1 MVRTKFYINIL
12 SKVLIVF
19 LTMISNSLSGQSG
32 KIQGR
37 IYDIT
42 SNEPLPFANIII
54 AGTNTGTTSDLDG
67 NFTFTGVSPGFIQL
81 IASYVGYKQTISP
94 EFLVTNAKTAIVDIA
109 MEVAETEL
117 EEIFVTTLPFQKTRE
132 SPVSLNKIYTSEI
145 ETNPG
150 SNRDISRVI
159 QSFPGVGSTVSFR
172 NDIIIRGG
180 GPNESKFYL
189 DDMEIP
195 NINHF
200 GTQGASGGPVGI
212 LNADLIS
219 SVDYYSGAFPANR
232 GNALSGIFEFSQ
244 VDGNPEKLKFRGTL
258 GASEVSL
265 TADGPVGN
273 NTNFIMSARRSYLQ
287 FLFDVIGLPFL
298 PTFNDYQLKLRTR
311 INDKNELKIISIG
324 ALDRFKL
331 NLNIENPDDEQ
342 QYILGYIPVNEQWNY
357 AIGAVFRHYGD
368 RSYQTFVLS
377 RNMLD
382 NIAYKYPENDESRP
396 RILDYK
402 SQEIENKFRFENT
415 SISDKF
421 RFVYGIS
428 GEYVKYSNSTY
439 QQIFIS
445 DSLREIDYDSFLDF
459 YKWGLFVQAS
469 KKFYKDK
476 LTVSFGIRSDANN
489 YSESMQNLLDQLS
502 PRLSLS
508 YSLTEKF
515 SVNFNT
521 GKYFQLPAYTT
532 LGYRNNEGILQNKV
546 NNLKYIGVYHIIYG
560 VEYRLKPE
568 IIFTVEGFHK
578 KYNDYPFSLLDSVS
592 LANKGGDFGVVGD
605 EEVKSISSG
614 RAYGF
619 EILNRTRL
627 DKKLN
632 LIAAYTFVRSQFKD
646 KSSEYIPSAWDSKH
660 LFTLTLIRNLKKNWS
675 TGLKWR
681 FVGGLPY
688 TPYDL
693 EKSSIKQ
700 AWDSRG
706 RAFPDN
712 SRFNSERLK
721 EFHQLDIRID
731 KKYFFTRWSLMF
743 YLDIQNLYNY
753 QADQPDYIIREQ
765 DETGNYILLDNKTR
779 YKLKAIESSSGTVL
793 PTLGIMIEF

>member
-1 MVRTKFYINIL
+1 MLKIISCINNFI
-12 SKVLIVF
+12 KVLVVF
-19 LTMISNSLSGQSG
+19 LLLISSNLFGQNG
-32 KIQGR
+32 RIQGR

-67 NFTFTGVSPGFIQL
+67 NFTFTGVNPGFIQL
-81 IASYVGYKQTISP
+81 ITTYVGYKQAISP
-94 EFLVTNAKTAIVDIA
+94 EILITNAKTATVDIA

-117 EEIFVTTLPFQKTRE
+117 EEIYVTTLPFQKTRE

-159 QSFPGVGSTVSFR
+159 QSFPGFGSTVSFR

-189 DDMEIP
+189 DDIEIP

-265 TADGPVGN
+265 TVDGPLGN
-273 NTNFIMSARRSYLQ
+273 NTSFIMSARRSYLQ

-298 PTFNDYQLKLRTR
+298 PTFSDYQLKLRTR

-324 ALDRFKL
+324 ALDLFKL
-331 NLNIENPDDEQ
+331 NLNIENPDEEQ
-342 QYILGYIPVNEQWNY
+342 QYILSYIPVNEQWNY
-357 AIGAVFRHYGD
+357 AIGAVFKHYGD
-368 RSYQTFVLS
+368 KSYQTFVLS

-382 NIAYKYPENDESRP
+382 NIAYKYPENDESRS
-396 RILDYK
+396 RILDYE

-421 RFVYGIS
+421 RFIYGIS

-445 DSLREIDYDSFLDF
+445 DSLREIDYNSFLDL

-476 LTVSFGIRSDANN
+476 LTVSLGIRSDANN
-489 YSESMQNLLDQLS
+489 YSESMQNLINQLS
-502 PRLSLS
+502 PRLSFS
-508 YSLTEKF
+508 YTLTKRF
-515 SVNFNT
+515 SINFNT

-532 LGYRNNEGILQNKV
+532 LGYRDNDGVLKNKV
-546 NNLKYIGVYHIIYG
+546 NNLKYIEVNHIIYG
-560 VEYRLKPE
+560 IEYRLKPE
-568 IIFTVEGFHK
+568 IIFTIEGFHK
-578 KYNDYPFSLLDSVS
+578 KYNDYPFSLRDSVS

-614 RAYGF
+614 KTYGF

-646 KSSEYIPSAWDSKH
+646 RNSVYIPSAWDSKH
-660 LFTLTLIRNLKKNWS
+660 LFTLTLIRYLKNNWS
-675 TGLKWR
+675 AGLKWR

-693 EKSSIKQ
+693 EKSSIKE

-706 RAFPDN
+706 RAFLDN
-712 SRFNSERLK
+712 TKFNSGRLK

-731 KKYFFTRWSLMF
+731 KKYFFSKWSLMF

-753 QADQPDYIIREQ
+753 QANQPDYIIREQ
-765 DETGNYILLDNKTR
+765 DETGNYVLLDNNSR
-779 YKLKAIESSSGTVL
+779 YQLKAIESSSGTIL

>member
-1 MVRTKFYINIL
+1 MLKIIPAINIFNRAF
-12 SKVLIVF
+12 IIFFF
-19 LTMISNSLSGQSG
+19 LAGNYLYGQNG
-32 KIQGR
+32 RIQGR

-54 AGTNTGTTSDLDG
+54 AGTNIGTTSDLDG
-67 NFTFTGVSPGFIQL
+67 NFMFTGVNPGFTQL

-94 EFLVTNAKTAIVDIA
+94 EILITNAKTTYVDIE
-109 MEVAETEL
+109 MEIAETEL
-117 EEIFVTTLPFQKTRE
+117 QEIFVTTQPFQKTRE

-189 DDMEIP
+189 DDIEIP

-244 VDGNPEKLKFRGTL
+244 IDGNPEKFKFRGTV
-258 GASEVSL
+258 GASELSL
-265 TADGPVGN
+265 TVDGPVGSSSN
-273 NTNFIMSARRSYLQ
+273 LIMSARRSYLQ
-287 FLFDVIGLPFL
+287 FLFDAIGLPFL
-298 PTFNDYQLKLRTR
+298 PTFTDYQFKLRTK

-324 ALDRFKL
+324 ALDQFKL
-331 NLNIENPDDEQ
+331 NLDIKNPDEEQ
-342 QYILGYIPVNEQWNY
+342 KYVLSFIPVNEQWNY
-357 AIGAVFRHYGD
+357 AIGAVFKHYRD
-368 RSYQTFVLS
+368 KSYQTIVLS
-377 RNMLD
+377 RNMLN
-382 NIAYKYPENDESRP
+382 NISYKYPDNDNSKP
-396 RILDYK
+396 RILDYE

-421 RFVYGIS
+421 RFVYGVS
-428 GEYVKYSNSTY
+428 GEYVKYQNSTY
-439 QQIFIS
+439 QQLFIG
-445 DSLREIDYDSFLDF
+445 DSLREVDYDSFIDF
-459 YKWGLFVQAS
+459 YKWGLFLQAS
-469 KKFYKDK
+469 KKLLKEK

-489 YSESMQNLLDQLS
+489 YSESMQNLINQLS
-502 PRLSLS
+502 PRLSIS
-508 YSLTEKF
+508 YSIIKKF
-515 SVNFNT
+515 SINFNT

-532 LGYRNNEGILQNKV
+532 LGYRDNEGVLQNKV
-546 NNLKYIGVYHIIYG
+546 NNLKYIEVNHIIYG
-560 VEYRLKPE
+560 IEYRLRPD
-568 IIFTVEGFHK
+568 IIFTIEGFHK
-578 KYNDYPFSLLDSVS
+578 KYRDYPFSLRDSVS

-605 EEVKSISSG
+605 EEVESTGSG

-632 LIAAYTFVRSQFKD
+632 LIAAYTYVRSQFKD
-646 KSSEYIPSAWDSKH
+646 RSSVYTPSAWDSKH
-660 LFTLTLIRNLKKNWS
+660 LFTLTLIRYLKKNWS
-675 TGLKWR
+675 AGLKWR

-688 TPYDL
+688 TPYDI
-693 EKSSIKQ
+693 EKSAIKE

-731 KKYFFTRWSLMF
+731 KKYFFSKWSLML

-765 DETGNYILLDNKTR
+765 DESGNYILLDDNTR
-779 YKLKAIESSSGTVL
+779 YQLKAIDSSSGTVL
-793 PTLGIMIEF
+793 PTLGIMVEF

>member
-1 MVRTKFYINIL
+1 MTKIKSYINNFIRAPIIL
-12 SKVLIVF
+12 FLLIS
-19 LTMISNSLSGQSG
+19 INLSGQSG

-54 AGTNTGTTSDLDG
+54 AGTNIGTTSDLDG
-67 NFTFTGVSPGFIQL
+67 NFTFTGVNPGFIQL
-81 IASYVGYKQTISP
+81 IATYVGYKQTISQ
-94 EFLVTNAKTAIVDIA
+94 EILITNAKTATVDIA

-117 EEIFVTTLPFQKTRE
+117 EEIYVTTLPFQKTRE

-180 GPNESKFYL
+180 GPSESKFYL
-189 DDMEIP
+189 DDIEIP

-232 GNALSGIFEFSQ
+232 SNALSGIFEFSQ
-244 VDGNPEKLKFRGTL
+244 VDGNPEKPKFRGTL

-265 TADGPVGN
+265 TVDGPVGN

-298 PTFNDYQLKLRTR
+298 PTFSDYQLKWRSK
-311 INDKNELKIISIG
+311 INDKNEIKIVSIG
-324 ALDRFKL
+324 ALDQFKL
-331 NLNIENPDDEQ
+331 NLDIENPDDEQ
-342 QYILGYIPVNEQWNY
+342 QYILSFVPVNEQWSY
-357 AIGAVFRHYGD
+357 AIGAVYKHYGEK
-368 RSYQTFVLS
+368 SYKTLVLS
-377 RNMLD
+377 RNML
-382 NIAYKYPENDESRP
+382 NNTIYKYPENDETQA
-396 RILDYK
+396 RILDYE
-402 SQEIENKFRFENT
+402 SREIENKFRFENT
-415 SISDKF
+415 SITEKL
-421 RFVYGIS
+421 RFIYGFS

-445 DSLREIDYDSFLDF
+445 DSLREVDYDSFLDF

-476 LTVSFGIRSDANN
+476 LTVSLGIRSDANN
-489 YSESMQNLLDQLS
+489 YSESMQNLINQLS

-508 YSLTEKF
+508 YSLTKKL
-515 SVNFNT
+515 SINFNT

-532 LGYRNNEGILQNKV
+532 LGYRDNEGVLQNKV
-546 NNLKYIGVYHIIYG
+546 NNLKYIEVNHIIYG

-578 KYNDYPFSLLDSVS
+578 IYNNYPFSLRDSVS

-619 EILNRTRL
+619 EIMNRTRL
-627 DKKLN
+627 DNKLN

-646 KSSEYIPSAWDSKH
+646 KNSEYIPSAWDSKH

-675 TGLKWR
+675 AGLKWR

-731 KKYFFTRWSLMF
+731 KKYFFSKWSLMF
-743 YLDIQNLYNY
+743 YLDIQNVYNY

-765 DETGNYILLDNKTR
+765 DDSGNYILLDNNTR
-779 YKLKAIESSSGTVL
+779 YSLKTIESSSGTVL
-793 PTLGIMIEF
+793 PTIGIMVEF

>member
-1 MVRTKFYINIL
+1 MTKIKSYINNFIRAPIIL
-12 SKVLIVF
+12 FLLIS
-19 LTMISNSLSGQSG
+19 INLSGQNG
-32 KIQGR
+32 RIQGR

-54 AGTNTGTTSDLDG
+54 ASTNIGTTSDLDG
-67 NFTFTGVSPGFIQL
+67 NFTFTGVNPGYIQL
-81 IASYVGYKQTISP
+81 IATYVGYKQTISQ
-94 EFLVTNAKTAIVDIA
+94 EILITNAKAATVDIA

-117 EEIFVTTLPFQKTRE
+117 EEIYVTTLPFQKTRE

-180 GPNESKFYL
+180 GPSESKFYL
-189 DDMEIP
+189 DDIEIP

-244 VDGNPEKLKFRGTL
+244 VDGNPEKPKFRGTL

-265 TADGPVGN
+265 TVDGPVGN

-298 PTFNDYQLKLRTR
+298 PTFSDYQLKWRSK
-311 INDKNELKIISIG
+311 INDKNEIKIVSIG
-324 ALDRFKL
+324 ALDQFKL
-331 NLNIENPDDEQ
+331 NLDIENPDDEQ
-342 QYILGYIPVNEQWNY
+342 QYILSFVPVNEQWSY
-357 AIGAVFRHYGD
+357 AIGAVYKHYGEK
-368 RSYQTFVLS
+368 SYKTLVLS
-377 RNMLD
+377 RNML
-382 NIAYKYPENDESRP
+382 NNTIYKYPENDETQA
-396 RILDYK
+396 RILDYE
-402 SQEIENKFRFENT
+402 SREIENKFRFENT
-415 SISDKF
+415 SITEKL
-421 RFVYGIS
+421 RFIYGFS

-445 DSLREIDYDSFLDF
+445 DSLREVDYDSFLDF

-476 LTVSFGIRSDANN
+476 LTVSLGIRSDANN
-489 YSESMQNLLDQLS
+489 YSESMQNLINQLS

-508 YSLTEKF
+508 YSLTKKL
-515 SVNFNT
+515 SINFNT

-532 LGYRNNEGILQNKV
+532 LGYRDNEGVLQNKV
-546 NNLKYIGVYHIIYG
+546 NNLKYIEVNHIIYG

-578 KYNDYPFSLLDSVS
+578 IYNNYPFSLRDSVS

-619 EILNRTRL
+619 EIMNRTRL
-627 DKKLN
+627 DNKLN

-646 KSSEYIPSAWDSKH
+646 KNSEYIPSAWDSKH

-675 TGLKWR
+675 AGLKWR

-731 KKYFFTRWSLMF
+731 KKYFFSKWSLMF
-743 YLDIQNLYNY
+743 YLDIQNVYNY

-765 DETGNYILLDNKTR
+765 DDSGNYILLDNNTR
-779 YKLKAIESSSGTVL
+779 YSLKTIESSSGTVL
-793 PTLGIMIEF
+793 PTIGIMVEF

>member
-1 MVRTKFYINIL
+1 MLKIKSYINYFSRVQI
-12 SKVLIVF
+12 VLLLLIC
-19 LTMISNSLSGQSG
+19 LNLSGQSG
-32 KIQGR
+32 RIQGR

-67 NFTFTGVSPGFIQL
+67 NFTFTGINPGFIQL
-81 IASYVGYKQTISP
+81 IASYVGYKQTVSS
-94 EFLVTNAKTAIVDIA
+94 EFLVTNAKTATVDIA

-117 EEIFVTTLPFQKTRE
+117 DEIFITTLPFQKTRE

-189 DDMEIP
+189 DDIEIP

-219 SVDYYSGAFPANR
+219 GVDYYSGAFPANR

-244 VDGNPEKLKFRGTL
+244 VDGNPEKIKFRGTL
-258 GASEVSL
+258 GASELAL
-265 TADGPVGN
+265 TVDGPVGN
-273 NTNFIMSARRSYLQ
+273 NTSIIMSARRSYLQ

-298 PTFNDYQLKLRTR
+298 PTFSDYQLKVRTR

-324 ALDRFKL
+324 ALDQFKL
-331 NLNIENPDDEQ
+331 NLNIENPDEEQ
-342 QYILGYIPVNEQWNY
+342 QYILSYIPVNEQWNY
-357 AIGAVFRHYGD
+357 AIGAVFKHYGD
-368 RSYQTFVLS
+368 KSYQTFVLS

-382 NIAYKYPENDESRP
+382 NVAYKYPENDESRA

-415 SISDKF
+415 RISDKF
-421 RFVYGIS
+421 RFIYGIS
-428 GEYVKYSNSTY
+428 AEYVKYSNSTY
-439 QQIFIS
+439 QQIFIG
-445 DSLREIDYDSFLDF
+445 DSLREVDYDSFLDF

-476 LTVSFGIRSDANN
+476 LTVSLGIRSDANN

-508 YSLTEKF
+508 YSLTKKF

-532 LGYRNNEGILQNKV
+532 LGYRDNEGILQNKV
-546 NNLKYIGVYHIIYG
+546 TNLKYIGVNHIIYG

-578 KYNDYPFSLLDSVS
+578 KYKNYPFSLRDSAS

-632 LIAAYTFVRSQFKD
+632 LITAYTFVRSQFKD

-675 TGLKWR
+675 AGLKWR

-693 EKSSIKQ
+693 EKSAIKE

-712 SRFNSERLK
+712 ARFNSERLK

-731 KKYFFTRWSLMF
+731 KKYFFSKWSLMF

-753 QADQPDYIIREQ
+753 KADQPAYIIREQ
-765 DETGNYILLDNKTR
+765 DETGNYILLDNNTR
-779 YKLKAIESSSGTVL
+779 YSLKTIESSSGTVL
-793 PTLGIMIEF
+793 PTLGIMVEF

>member
-1 MVRTKFYINIL
+1 MRRKTSGINIIN
-12 SKVLIVF
+12 KTVLILFLVF
-19 LTMISNSLSGQSG
+19 SNNLYGQNG

-54 AGTNTGTTSDLDG
+54 AGTNIGTTSDLDG
-67 NFTFTGVSPGFIQL
+67 NFIFTGINPGFVQI
-81 IASYVGYKQTISP
+81 IASYVGYKQTISR
-94 EFLVTNAKTAIVDIA
+94 EILVTNAKTVYIDIE
-109 MEVAETEL
+109 MEIAETEL
-117 EEIFVTTLPFQKTRE
+117 QEIFVTTLPFQKTRE

-180 GPNESKFYL
+180 GPSESKFYL
-189 DDMEIP
+189 DDIEIP

-232 GNALSGIFEFSQ
+232 GNALSGIFEFTQ
-244 VDGNPEKLKFRGTL
+244 IDGNPEKFKFRGTV
-258 GASEVSL
+258 GASELAL
-265 TADGPVGN
+265 TADGPVGSSSSL
-273 NTNFIMSARRSYLQ
+273 IMSARRSYLQ
-287 FLFDVIGLPFL
+287 FLFDAIGLPFL
-298 PTFNDYQLKLRTR
+298 PTFTDYQFKLRTK

-324 ALDRFKL
+324 ALDQFRL
-331 NLNIENPDDEQ
+331 NLDIENPDEEQ
-342 QYILGYIPVNEQWNY
+342 EYILSFIPVNEQWNY
-357 AIGAVFRHYGD
+357 AIGAVFKHFREK
-368 RSYQTFVLS
+368 SYQTFVLS
-377 RNMLD
+377 RNMLN
-382 NIAYKYPENDESRP
+382 NINYKYPDNDESRA
-396 RILDYK
+396 RILDYE

-415 SISDKF
+415 RISEEF
-421 RFVYGIS
+421 RFVYGVS
-428 GEYVKYSNSTY
+428 AEYVKYQNSTF
-439 QQIFIS
+439 QQLFIS
-445 DSLREIDYDSFLDF
+445 DSLIEVDYESFLDF
-459 YKWGLFVQAS
+459 YKWGLFFQAS
-469 KKFYKDK
+469 KKLLKDK

-502 PRLSLS
+502 PRLSVS
-508 YSLTEKF
+508 YALNKKF

-532 LGYRNNEGILQNKV
+532 LGYRDNEGVLKNKV
-546 NNLKYIGVYHIIYG
+546 NNLKYIGVNHIIYG

-568 IIFTVEGFHK
+568 IIFTIEGFHK
-578 KYNDYPFSLLDSVS
+578 KYNNYPFSLRDSVS

-605 EEVKSISSG
+605 EEVNSTSTG

-646 KSSEYIPSAWDSKH
+646 RNSVYIPSTWDSKH
-660 LFTLTLIRNLKKNWS
+660 LFTLTLIRYLKKNWS
-675 TGLKWR
+675 AGLKWR

-693 EKSSIKQ
+693 GKSSIKK

-706 RAFPDN
+706 RAFLDN
-712 SRFNSERLK
+712 TKFNSGRLK

-731 KKYFFTRWSLMF
+731 KKYFFSKWSLML

-765 DETGNYILLDNKTR
+765 DDSGNYILINDNTE
-779 YKLKAIESSSGTVL
+779 YQLKAIDSSSGTVL
-793 PTLGIMIEF
+793 PTVGIMVEF

>member
-1 MVRTKFYINIL
+1 MLKIKSYINYF
-12 SKVLIVF
+12 SRVQIVF
-19 LTMISNSLSGQSG
+19 LLLICLNLSGQSG
-32 KIQGR
+32 RIQGR

-67 NFTFTGVSPGFIQL
+67 NFTFTGINPGFIQL
-81 IASYVGYKQTISP
+81 IASYVGYKQTVSS
-94 EFLVTNAKTAIVDIA
+94 EFLVTNAKTATVDIA

-117 EEIFVTTLPFQKTRE
+117 DEIFITTLPFQKTRE

-189 DDMEIP
+189 DDIEIP

-219 SVDYYSGAFPANR
+219 GVDYYSGAFPANR

-244 VDGNPEKLKFRGTL
+244 VDGNPEKIKFRGTL
-258 GASEVSL
+258 GASELAL
-265 TADGPVGN
+265 TVDGPVGN
-273 NTNFIMSARRSYLQ
+273 NTSIIMSARRSYLQ

-298 PTFNDYQLKLRTR
+298 PTFSDYQLKVRTR

-324 ALDRFKL
+324 ALDQFKL
-331 NLNIENPDDEQ
+331 NLNIENPDEEQ
-342 QYILGYIPVNEQWNY
+342 QYILSYIPVNEQWNY
-357 AIGAVFRHYGD
+357 AIGAVFKHYGD
-368 RSYQTFVLS
+368 KSYQTFVLS

-382 NIAYKYPENDESRP
+382 NVAYKYPENDESRA

-415 SISDKF
+415 RISDKF
-421 RFVYGIS
+421 RFIYGIS
-428 GEYVKYSNSTY
+428 AEYVKYSNSTY
-439 QQIFIS
+439 QQIFIG
-445 DSLREIDYDSFLDF
+445 DSLREVDYDSFLDF

-476 LTVSFGIRSDANN
+476 LTVSLGIRSDANN

-508 YSLTEKF
+508 YSLTKKF

-532 LGYRNNEGILQNKV
+532 LGYRDNEGILQNKV
-546 NNLKYIGVYHIIYG
+546 TNLKYIGVNHIIYG

-578 KYNDYPFSLLDSVS
+578 KYKNYPFSLRDSVS

-632 LIAAYTFVRSQFKD
+632 LITAYTFVRSQFKD

-675 TGLKWR
+675 AGLKWR

-693 EKSSIKQ
+693 EKSAIKE

-712 SRFNSERLK
+712 ARFNSERLK

-731 KKYFFTRWSLMF
+731 KKYFFSKWSLMF

-753 QADQPDYIIREQ
+753 KADQPAYIIREQ
-765 DETGNYILLDNKTR
+765 DETGNYILLDNNTR
-779 YKLKAIESSSGTVL
+779 YSLKTIESSSGTVL
-793 PTLGIMIEF
+793 PTLGIMVEF

>member
-1 MVRTKFYINIL
+1 MLKIKSYINYFSRVQI
-12 SKVLIVF
+12 VLLLLIC
-19 LTMISNSLSGQSG
+19 LNLSGQSG
-32 KIQGR
+32 RIQGR

-67 NFTFTGVSPGFIQL
+67 NFTFTGINPGFIQL
-81 IASYVGYKQTISP
+81 IASYVGYKQTVSS
-94 EFLVTNAKTAIVDIA
+94 EFLVTNAKTATVDIA

-117 EEIFVTTLPFQKTRE
+117 DEIFITTLPFQKTRE

-189 DDMEIP
+189 DDIEIP

-219 SVDYYSGAFPANR
+219 GVDYYSGAFPANR

-244 VDGNPEKLKFRGTL
+244 VDGNPEKIKFRGTL
-258 GASEVSL
+258 GASELAL
-265 TADGPVGN
+265 TVDGPVGN
-273 NTNFIMSARRSYLQ
+273 NTSIIMSARRSYLQ

-298 PTFNDYQLKLRTR
+298 PTFSDYQLKVRTR

-324 ALDRFKL
+324 ALDQFKL
-331 NLNIENPDDEQ
+331 NLNIENPDEEQ
-342 QYILGYIPVNEQWNY
+342 QYILSYIPVNEQWNY
-357 AIGAVFRHYGD
+357 AIGAVFKHYGD
-368 RSYQTFVLS
+368 KSYQTFVLS

-382 NIAYKYPENDESRP
+382 NVAYKYPENDESRA

-415 SISDKF
+415 RISDKF
-421 RFVYGIS
+421 RFIYGIS
-428 GEYVKYSNSTY
+428 AEYVKYSNSTY
-439 QQIFIS
+439 QQIFIG
-445 DSLREIDYDSFLDF
+445 DSLREVDYDSFLDF

-476 LTVSFGIRSDANN
+476 LTVSLGIRSDANN

-508 YSLTEKF
+508 YSLTKKF

-532 LGYRNNEGILQNKV
+532 LGYRDNEGILQNKV
-546 NNLKYIGVYHIIYG
+546 TNLKYIGVNHIIYG

-578 KYNDYPFSLLDSVS
+578 KYKNYPFSLRDSVS

-632 LIAAYTFVRSQFKD
+632 LITAYTFVRSQFKD

-675 TGLKWR
+675 AGLKWR

-693 EKSSIKQ
+693 EKSAIKE

-712 SRFNSERLK
+712 ARFNSERLK

-731 KKYFFTRWSLMF
+731 KKYFFSKWSLMF

-753 QADQPDYIIREQ
+753 KADQPAYIIREQ
-765 DETGNYILLDNKTR
+765 DETGNYILLDNNTR
-779 YKLKAIESSSGTVL
+779 YSLKTIESSSGTVL
-793 PTLGIMIEF
+793 PTLGIMVEF

>member
-1 MVRTKFYINIL
+1 MLKIISYINNFSKAPIIL
-12 SKVLIVF
+12 FLLIS
-19 LTMISNSLSGQSG
+19 INLSGQSG
-32 KIQGR
+32 RIQGR

-67 NFTFTGVSPGFIQL
+67 NFTFTGVNPGFVQL
-81 IASYVGYKQTISP
+81 IATYVGYKQTITP
-94 EFLVTNAKTAIVDIA
+94 EIMITNAKTASVDIA
-109 MEVAETEL
+109 MEIAETEL
-117 EEIFVTTLPFQKTRE
+117 EEIYVTTLPFQKTRE

-150 SNRDISRVI
+150 SNRDISKVI

-180 GPNESKFYL
+180 GPSESKYYL
-189 DDMEIP
+189 DDIEIP

-232 GNALSGIFEFSQ
+232 SNALSGIFEFSQ
-244 VDGNPEKLKFRGTL
+244 IDGNPEKFKFRGTL
-258 GASEVSL
+258 GASELAL
-265 TADGPVGN
+265 TVDGPVGN
-273 NTNFIMSARRSYLQ
+273 STSFIMSARRSYLQ

-298 PTFNDYQLKLRTR
+298 PTFSDYQLKWRSK
-311 INDKNELKIISIG
+311 INDKNEIKIVSIG
-324 ALDRFKL
+324 ALDQFKL
-331 NLNIENPDDEQ
+331 NLDIENPDDEQ
-342 QYILGYIPVNEQWNY
+342 QYILSFVPVNEQWSY
-357 AIGAVFRHYGD
+357 AIGAVYKHYGEK
-368 RSYQTFVLS
+368 SYKTLVMS
-377 RNMLD
+377 RNML
-382 NIAYKYPENDESRP
+382 NNTIYKYPENDESQP
-396 RILDYK
+396 RILDYE

-421 RFVYGIS
+421 RFTYGLS

-459 YKWGLFVQAS
+459 YKWGLFIQAS
-469 KKFYKDK
+469 KKFFKDK
-476 LTVSFGIRSDANN
+476 LTLSFGIRSDANN
-489 YSESMQNLLDQLS
+489 YSESMQNLIDQLS
-502 PRLSLS
+502 PRLSVS
-508 YSLTEKF
+508 YSLTKQL
-515 SVNFNT
+515 SLNFNT
-521 GKYFQLPAYTT
+521 GRYFQLPAYTT
-532 LGYRNNEGILQNKV
+532 LGYRDNEGVLQNKI
-546 NNLKYIGVYHIIYG
+546 NNLKYIQVNHIIYG
-560 VEYRLKPE
+560 IEYRLKPE
-568 IIFTVEGFHK
+568 IIFSIEGFHK
-578 KYNDYPFSLLDSVS
+578 KYSNYPFSLRDSVS
-592 LANKGGDFGVVGD
+592 LANKGGDFGVAGD
-605 EEVKSISSG
+605 EEVKSISNG

-646 KSSEYIPSAWDSKH
+646 KNSVYIPSAWDSKH

-675 TGLKWR
+675 VGLKWR

-693 EKSSIKQ
+693 EKSSIIE

-712 SRFNSERLK
+712 SKFNSERLK

-731 KKYFFTRWSLMF
+731 KKYFFSKWSLMF

-765 DETGNYILLDNKTR
+765 DETGNYILLDNDSR

-793 PTLGIMIEF
+793 PTIGIMVEF

>member
-1 MVRTKFYINIL
+1 MLKIISCANNF
-12 SKVLIVF
+12 SKALIVF
-19 LTMISNSLSGQSG
+19 LLLINNNIFGQNG
-32 KIQGR
+32 RIQGR

-67 NFTFTGVSPGFIQL
+67 NFTFTGLTPGFVQL
-81 IASYVGYKQTISP
+81 IATYVGYKQTISQ
-94 EFLVTNAKTAIVDIA
+94 EILITNAKTASVDIA
-109 MEVAETEL
+109 MEIAETEL
-117 EEIFVTTLPFQKTRE
+117 EEIYVTTLPFQKTRE

-189 DDMEIP
+189 DDIEIP

-258 GASEVSL
+258 GASELAL
-265 TADGPVGN
+265 TMDGPVGN
-273 NTNFIMSARRSYLQ
+273 STSFIVSARRSYLQ

-298 PTFNDYQLKLRTR
+298 PTFTDYQLKLRTK

-324 ALDRFKL
+324 ALDQFNL
-331 NLNIENPDDEQ
+331 NLNIKNPDEEQ
-342 QYILGYIPVNEQWNY
+342 QYILSFIPVNEQWNY
-357 AIGAVFRHYGD
+357 AIGAVFKHYGD
-368 RSYQTFVLS
+368 KSYQTFVLS
-377 RNMLD
+377 RNMLN
-382 NIAYKYPENDESRP
+382 NISYKYPDNDESKS
-396 RILDYK
+396 RILDYE

-415 SISDKF
+415 SILDKF
-421 RFVYGIS
+421 KFIYGLS
-428 GEYVKYSNSTY
+428 GEYIKYSNSTY

-459 YKWGLFVQAS
+459 YKWGLFIQAS
-469 KKFYKDK
+469 KKFFKDK

-489 YSESMQNLLDQLS
+489 YSESMQNLIDQLS
-502 PRLSLS
+502 PRLSVS
-508 YSLTEKF
+508 YSLTKQF
-515 SVNFNT
+515 SINFNT

-532 LGYRNNEGILQNKV
+532 LGYRDNEGVLQNKI
-546 NNLKYIGVYHIIYG
+546 NNLKYIEVNHIIYG
-560 VEYRLKPE
+560 IEYRLKPE
-568 IIFTVEGFHK
+568 IIFTLEGFHK
-578 KYNDYPFSLLDSVS
+578 KYSDYPFSLRDSVC

-614 RAYGF
+614 RAFGF

-646 KSSEYIPSAWDSKH
+646 RNSVYIPSAWDSKH
-660 LFTLTLIRNLKKNWS
+660 LFTLTLIRYLKKNWS
-675 TGLKWR
+675 AGLKWR

-693 EKSSIKQ
+693 EKSAIKE

-706 RAFPDN
+706 RAFLDN
-712 SRFNSERLK
+712 TKFNSGRLK

-731 KKYFFTRWSLMF
+731 KKYFFSKWSLMF

-753 QADQPDYIIREQ
+753 QSDQPDYIIREQ
-765 DETGNYILLDNKTR
+765 DETGNYILLDNNTR
-779 YKLKAIESSSGTVL
+779 YQLKVVESSSGTVL
-793 PTLGIMIEF
+793 PTIGIMVEF